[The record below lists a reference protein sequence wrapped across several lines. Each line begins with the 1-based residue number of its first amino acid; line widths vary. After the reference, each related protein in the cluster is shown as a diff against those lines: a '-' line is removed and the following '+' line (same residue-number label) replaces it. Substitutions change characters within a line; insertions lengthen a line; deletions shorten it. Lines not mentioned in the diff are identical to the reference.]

1 MVVNTCGRNETIE
14 LVVILKQTLKYMCAN
29 GVVVNANFIDFLNK
43 YCCTYQ
49 KLVFLF

>member
-1 MVVNTCGRNETIE
+1 MVVITCGRNETIE
-14 LVVILKQTLKYMCAN
+14 LVGILEQTLKYMCAN
-29 GVVVNANFIDFLNK
+29 GVVNANFIDFLNK